1 LASIYPPILSPINN
15 YFTLW
20 YTYLLTLYFIAL
32 NGLKIAHHFDGGKY
46 TTRPHRFALHRF
58 ASLRIWWKVYTHFGR
73 VKYGKDAH
81 KVSSKTQK
89 HGKFCREIVKFA
101 SRFAVVY
108 MARHSQFIT
117 VYGSPF
123 DLAM

>member
-1 LASIYPPILSPINN
+1 LRPFS
-15 YFTLW
+15 LW
-20 YTYLLTLYFIAL
+20 YTYLLTPYFIAL

-46 TTRPHRFALHRF
+46 TFIRFASLRF

-73 VKYGKDAH
+73 VKYGKPIH
-81 KVSSKTQK
+81 KVSLKTQK
-89 HGKFCREIVKFA
+89 HGKICREIVKDA
-101 SRFAVVY
+101 TRFAVVY

>member
-1 LASIYPPILSPINN
+1 
-15 YFTLW
+15 
-20 YTYLLTLYFIAL
+20 
-32 NGLKIAHHFDGGKY
+32 
-46 TTRPHRFALHRF
+46 
-58 ASLRIWWKVYTHFGR
+58 
-73 VKYGKDAH
+73 VKYGKDTH

-89 HGKFCREIVKFA
+89 HGKICREIVKDA
-101 SRFAVVY
+101 KRFAVVY